1 MHPNAWAFVF
11 FFALSLG
18 TLHFNEACDVYEAH
32 THKPKTGTTCDP
44 CPITVICV
52 CVCNQFSTM
61 TMFMFDK
68 QIFNS
73 ELLV

>member
-32 THKPKTGTTCDP
+32 THTQTQDWHHMRPMPNNCNM
-44 CPITVICV
+44 CV
-52 CVCNQFSTM
+52 CVQS
-61 TMFMFDK
+61 
-68 QIFNS
+68 IFYNDH
-73 ELLV
+73 VYVR